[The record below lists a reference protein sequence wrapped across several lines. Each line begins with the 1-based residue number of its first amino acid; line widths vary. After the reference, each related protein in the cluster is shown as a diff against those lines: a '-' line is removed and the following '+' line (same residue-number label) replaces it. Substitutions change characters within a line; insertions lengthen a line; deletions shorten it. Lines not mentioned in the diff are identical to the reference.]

1 MHYIASHAHT
11 IYAQELDIASVF
23 NVVLDVPALHEP
35 EIKSVFTSLDV
46 FGADEVDMA
55 MVALMDASVP
65 IKRLLTLV
73 DLAQQSSGKARIP
86 GHVWAQVLAD
96 LRA

>member
-1 MHYIASHAHT
+1 M
-11 IYAQELDIASVF
+11 F

-35 EIKSVFTSLDV
+35 EIKTVFTTLEV
-46 FGADEVDMA
+46 FGADEVDGA

-73 DLAQQSSGKARIP
+73 DLAQQSSGGGRIP
-86 GHVWAQVLAD
+86 GHVWAEVLSD